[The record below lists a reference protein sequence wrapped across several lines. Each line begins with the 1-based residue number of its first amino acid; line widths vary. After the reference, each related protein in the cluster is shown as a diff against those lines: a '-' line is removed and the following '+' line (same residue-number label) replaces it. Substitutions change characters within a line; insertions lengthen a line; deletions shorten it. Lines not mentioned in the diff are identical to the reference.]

1 MIDELDRAFDDDHDG
16 DPRQE
21 LPPGEASRQRRR
33 FGRMRSVLAMCLAL
47 VLLGALGVGAV
58 VVYKKISGALGASDW
73 ATSADGTEVQVEI
86 KSGDT
91 QADIARTL
99 KAAGVIAS
107 EKAFV
112 EAGERNPD
120 ALRIQPGFY
129 KMRTHMSA
137 KDAVLR
143 LLDLK
148 NRIVNGITIPEGLSS
163 FRVFKL
169 LAAKTGI
176 AEADFRAAAED
187 PLALGVPDWWFNRT
201 DDKKVTPSVE
211 GFLFPD
217 TYEFAPNATA
227 ESMLRVMVNRFL
239 TVTGSMNF
247 ADTVPA
253 ELGGIAP
260 YEALIVASLAQ
271 AEAGNA
277 DDFGKVARV
286 AYNRVYKRIPDLTC
300 ACFQFDVTVNYS
312 RELAGKDP
320 KPSSGLSHDELTD
333 AKNPY
338 NRNAEGMI
346 PTPINNPGKAALEG
360 AMSPPKGDWYY
371 FVATDRQGH
380 SAFSET
386 FEEFCQDNE
395 TAVKN
400 KVLQQ
405 SSC

>member
-1 MIDELDRAFDDDHDG
+1 MIDELDRAFDDHGDG
-16 DPRQE
+16 DARRE
-21 LPPGEASRQRRR
+21 PPGEAARRRRR
-33 FGRMRSVLAMCLAL
+33 FGWLRSVLAMCLAL
-47 VLLGALGVGAV
+47 VLLGVLGFGAYLAYTKV
-58 VVYKKISGALGASDW
+58 AGALGTPDW
-73 ATSADGTEVQVEI
+73 ATSADGVPVQVEI

-91 QADIARTL
+91 QADIAKTL

-120 ALRIQPGFY
+120 ALRIQPGYY
-129 KMRTHMSA
+129 KLRTKLSA
-137 KDAVLR
+137 DDAVLM
-143 LLDLK
+143 LLDLR

-163 FRVFKL
+163 FRVYKL
-169 LAAKTGI
+169 LSAKTGI
-176 AEADFRAAAED
+176 SEADLKAAAKD
-187 PLALGVPDWWFNRT
+187 PIALGVPDWWFHRS
-201 DDKKVTPSVE
+201 DEKKVTPHIE

-227 ESMLRVMVNRFL
+227 DTVLRTMVNRFL
-239 TVTGSMNF
+239 TVTGGMSF
-247 ADTVPA
+247 AETVPA

-320 KPSSGLSHDELTD
+320 KPSSGLTHDELTD
-333 AKNPY
+333 PKNPY

-371 FVATDRQGH
+371 FVAIDKEGH
-380 SAFSET
+380 SAFSKT
-386 FEEFCQDNE
+386 FEEFCKDNE

-400 KVLQQ
+400 KVLKQ